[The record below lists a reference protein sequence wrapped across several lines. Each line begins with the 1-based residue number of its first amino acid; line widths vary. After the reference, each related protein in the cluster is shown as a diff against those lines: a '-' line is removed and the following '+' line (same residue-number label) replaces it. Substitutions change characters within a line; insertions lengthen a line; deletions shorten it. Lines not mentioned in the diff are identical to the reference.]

1 MFIVIDTFDT
11 FYPSIVV
18 QQDTGMPLI
27 FETRQEAE
35 KEAED
40 CQEAVIVEI

>member
-18 QQDTGMPLI
+18 QKDTGMPLI

-40 CQEAVIVEI
+40 CQGAVIVEI